1 MNYESLDWVIQFLSL
16 SVSAKIG
23 FCFPKGL
30 GLDPG
35 PVFRGCQLLY
45 LKPTMAGGYT
55 KVD

>member
-1 MNYESLDWVIQFLSL
+1 MNYESLDWVIQFLTL
-16 SVSAKIG
+16 RVSAKIG